1 MGTTWSSFA
10 GSGFELSG
18 CDRGGRSRFV
28 AAARVQIGR
37 PGTNLSRSSVIGNG
51 VALRSSRR
59 WIPVGA

>member
-1 MGTTWSSFA
+1 M
-10 GSGFELSG
+10 
-18 CDRGGRSRFV
+18 